1 MRSALLSVLV
11 LSLATPAVAESR
23 SQREMEKMADTLN
36 SPVTQ
41 QVAAGAMTAMLAAI
55 LDLRLDGF
63 AKAIEPLDPRKAED
77 MRGRTV
83 RDLAIR
89 DDPYFEDKIEGKTRA
104 AVGSMGAMASA
115 MAVML
120 PELERAAR
128 KMEDALP
135 RSH

>member
-1 MRSALLSVLV
+1 MRSALLSVLA
-11 LSLATPAVAESR
+11 LSLATPAMAESR
-23 SQREMEKMADTLN
+23 SQREMKKMADTLN
-36 SPVTQ
+36 SPITQ

-83 RDLAIR
+83 RDLATR
-89 DDPYFEDKIEGKTRA
+89 DDPYFEDKIEDKTRT

-115 MAVML
+115 MAIML

-135 RSH
+135 RSR